1 VENKQAMIDLIAK
14 CLKQKGCHV
23 IQAEGDA
30 DVDIVKAT
38 VSMSGYK
45 STTVIGEDTDFLIL
59 LLYHATLKDSHELYF
74 RSDKTGDKTKQYVY
88 NINVLKQILGDDLC
102 TDLLFVHMFTGCN
115 TTSRIFG
122 IGKKS
127 VFQKNI
133 KGESVF
139 RTCSKIFCSPDK
151 DHDTVESAGCKA
163 MVSLFNG
170 NESLATL
177 RYSSLCKKVSRAKT
191 FVTPDRLPPTA
202 SATIFHSLRTH
213 YQVMVWM
220 GISEDM
226 VPNDWGFKVQ
236 GDKLIPIMMDKD
248 HAPEVLLKMI
258 HCNCS
263 SGCNT
268 LRSVRCTCKKHGLD

>member
-1 VENKQAMIDLIAK
+1 
-14 CLKQKGCHV
+14 
-23 IQAEGDA
+23 
-30 DVDIVKAT
+30 
-38 VSMSGYK
+38 
-45 STTVIGEDTDFLIL
+45 
-59 LLYHATLKDSHELYF
+59 
-74 RSDKTGDKTKQYVY
+74 VY

-102 TDLLFVHMFTGCN
+102 TDLLFVHAFTGCD

-127 VFQKNI
+127 FVQKII

-139 RTCSKIFCSPDK
+139 RTCSNIFCSPDK
-151 DHDTVESAGCKA
+151 DRDTVESAGCKA
-163 MVSLFNG
+163 LVSLFNG
-170 NESLATL
+170 NQNEYLATL
-177 RYSSLCKKVSRAKT
+177 RYSSLCRKVSRAKA

-202 SATIFHSLRTH
+202 SATRFHSLRTH

-220 GISEDM
+220 AISEDM

-248 HAPEVLLKMI
+248 HAPKVLLKMI

-263 SGCNT
+263 AGCNT
-268 LRSVRCTCKKHGLD
+268 LR

>member
-1 VENKQAMIDLIAK
+1 M
-14 CLKQKGCHV
+14 
-23 IQAEGDA
+23 
-30 DVDIVKAT
+30 DIVKAA

-45 STTVIGEDTDFLIL
+45 STTLIGEDTDLLIL

-102 TDLLFVHMFTGCN
+102 TDLLFVHAFTGCD

-127 VFQKNI
+127 VFQKII

-151 DHDTVESAGCKA
+151 DRDTVESAGCKA

-170 NESLATL
+170 NQNESLATL
-177 RYSSLCKKVSRAKT
+177 RYSSLCN
-191 FVTPDRLPPTA
+191 TPDRLPPTA
-202 SATIFHSLRTH
+202 SATRFHSLRTH

-220 GISEDM
+220 AISEDM

-263 SGCNT
+263 AGCNT
-268 LRSVRCTCKKHGLD
+268 LRYTCKKHGLDCTSVCGPCQEGNCDNMTLEPILDEDDDEEQ

>member
-1 VENKQAMIDLIAK
+1 M
-14 CLKQKGCHV
+14 
-23 IQAEGDA
+23 
-30 DVDIVKAT
+30 DIVKAA

-45 STTVIGEDTDFLIL
+45 STTLIGEDTDLFVL

-74 RSDKTGDKTKQYVY
+74 GSDKTRDKTKQYVY
-88 NINVLKQILGDDLC
+88 NINVLKHILGDDLC
-102 TDLLFVHMFTGCN
+102 TDLLFVHAFTGCD

-127 VFQKNI
+127 VFKNII

-151 DHDTVESAGCKA
+151 DRDTVESAGCKA

-170 NESLATL
+170 NQNESLATL
-177 RYSSLCKKVSRAKT
+177 RYSSLCN
-191 FVTPDRLPPTA
+191 TPDRLPPTA
-202 SATIFHSLRTH
+202 SATRFHSLRTH

-226 VPNDWGFKVQ
+226 VPNDCGFKVQ

-263 SGCNT
+263 AGCNT
-268 LRSVRCTCKKHGLD
+268 LKCAYKKHGLDCTSACGPCQEGNCDNST

>member
-1 VENKQAMIDLIAK
+1 
-14 CLKQKGCHV
+14 
-23 IQAEGDA
+23 
-30 DVDIVKAT
+30 
-38 VSMSGYK
+38 
-45 STTVIGEDTDFLIL
+45 
-59 LLYHATLKDSHELYF
+59 DSHEIYF

-102 TDLLFVHMFTGCN
+102 TDLLFVHAFTGCD

-127 VFQKNI
+127 VFQKII

-151 DHDTVESAGCKA
+151 DRDTVESAGCKA

-170 NESLATL
+170 NQNESLATL
-177 RYSSLCKKVSRAKT
+177 RYNSLCKKVSRAKT
-191 FVTPDRLPPTA
+191 FVTPERLPPTA
-202 SATIFHSLRTH
+202 SATRFHSLRTH

-226 VPNDWGFKVQ
+226 VSNDWGFKVQ

-263 SGCNT
+263 TGCNT
-268 LRSVRCTCKKHGLD
+268 LRCTCKKHGLDCTSACGPCQEGNCDNMTLGPILDEDDDEEQ

>member
-1 VENKQAMIDLIAK
+1 M
-14 CLKQKGCHV
+14 
-23 IQAEGDA
+23 
-30 DVDIVKAT
+30 
-38 VSMSGYK
+38 
-45 STTVIGEDTDFLIL
+45 
-59 LLYHATLKDSHELYF
+59 
-74 RSDKTGDKTKQYVY
+74 Y

-115 TTSRIFG
+115 TTSRILGLAKNPFS
-122 IGKKS
+122 KKI
-127 VFQKNI
+127 I

-139 RTCSKIFCSPDK
+139 CTCSKIFCSPDK
-151 DHDTVESAGCKA
+151 DRDTVESAGCKA

-170 NESLATL
+170 NQNESLATL

-202 SATIFHSLRTH
+202 SATRFRSLRTH

-226 VPNDWGFKVQ
+226 VPKDWGFKVQ

-248 HAPEVLLKMI
+248 HAPEVLLEMI

-263 SGCNT
+263 SGCKMY
-268 LRSVRCTCKKHGLD
+268 L